1 MTDFSQVRAD
11 FSILKTRPRLP
22 KRKPGNLTRNPQ
34 VRKSLG
40 HFFLEETTK

>member
-1 MTDFSQVRAD
+1 MTDFSQVIAD
-11 FSILKTRPRLP
+11 FSIVETRPRLL
-22 KRKPGNLTRNPQ
+22 KREPGNLTSDPQ